1 MRRTT
6 PQAKT
11 AGATMP
17 PTMTANQ
24 KKTSLTS
31 MEAKLR
37 PVQAGSPPQ
46 RKRPAPDLLGGA
58 WALQEYGAVSP
69 ADAQMGWV
77 GKRDSLPSFRRA
89 CGPIAIACALSPSPI
104 AVSRYGSTW
113 LSTGTSEGHCRA
125 TPRAFVTCSLPTCAR
140 CSQSRNL
147 RRSQRRRGQGAF
159 GEQPVSRTGRT
170 STIGPNANRRQA
182 LRCLLL

>member
-37 PVQAGSPPQ
+37 PVRPVHPHNEKGPNRTCRAG
-46 RKRPAPDLLGGA
+46 RGV
-58 WALQEYGAVSP
+58 LQEYGAP
-69 ADAQMGWV
+69 ADAQIGLGW
-77 GKRDSLPSFRRA
+77 
-89 CGPIAIACALSPSPI
+89 
-104 AVSRYGSTW
+104 
-113 LSTGTSEGHCRA
+113 HCRA
-125 TPRAFVTCSLPTCAR
+125 S
-140 CSQSRNL
+140 
-147 RRSQRRRGQGAF
+147 
-159 GEQPVSRTGRT
+159 
-170 STIGPNANRRQA
+170 IGKG
-182 LRCLLL
+182 

>member
-1 MRRTT
+1 
-6 PQAKT
+6 
-11 AGATMP
+11 
-17 PTMTANQ
+17 
-24 KKTSLTS
+24 

-37 PVQAGSPPQ
+37 PVRPVHPHNEKGPHRTCWAGRS
-46 RKRPAPDLLGGA
+46 
-58 WALQEYGAVSP
+58 ALQEYGAVSP
-69 ADAQMGWV
+69 ADAHIGLGWQTGLV
-77 GKRDSLPSFRRA
+77 AVIPSGLRTDRHRR
-89 CGPIAIACALSPSPI
+89 ALSPSPI

-113 LSTGTSEGHCRA
+113 LSTGTSEGRCRA